1 MGEMSASIAHEL
13 NQPLAGILS
22 NAAAGQRFID
32 RGNVDQVE
40 IRELLGDII
49 SDGRRASDV
58 VRGIRGMVKKEQV
71 ERRSVNLN
79 EVVMDAVR
87 MVSGD
92 ALLRSCQVETSLDSN
107 LRTVEADPVQLQ
119 QVVLNLV
126 INAFD
131 AMRDTPISTRK
142 VVIATQSN
150 GGGAVCVSVR
160 DCGAGIS
167 VEMQNRLFDPFFT
180 TKNEGLGMGL
190 AIARSIL
197 ESHGG
202 TISGKN
208 ADDGGAQFEFVLPV
222 NAPSK

>member
-1 MGEMSASIAHEL
+1 
-13 NQPLAGILS
+13 LAGIIS

-32 RGNVDQVE
+32 RGNVDQRE
-40 IRELLGDII
+40 ILELLGDII
-49 SDGRRASDV
+49 ADGRRASDI

-71 ERRSVNLN
+71 TRRSVNLN
-79 EVVMDAVR
+79 EVVVDAVR
-87 MVSGD
+87 MISHD

-119 QVVLNLV
+119 QVLLNLV

-131 AMRDTPISTRK
+131 AMRDTPISRRK

-150 GGGAVCVSVR
+150 GDGTVCVIVR
-160 DCGAGIS
+160 DYGAGIS
-167 VEMQNRLFDPFFT
+167 EEMRDRVFDPFFT

-197 ESHGG
+197 ESHCGTITAENADGGG
-202 TISGKN
+202 TR
-208 ADDGGAQFEFVLPV
+208 FEFVLPV
-222 NAPSK
+222 NGMSST